1 MEEFPDDFGFIDWN
15 KEFDF
20 ETTLGEGSG
29 KLKYVYKQESYC
41 MRFLILTT
49 LVN

>member
-29 KLKYVYKQESYC
+29 KRKYVKNRKSTAWD
-41 MRFLILTT
+41 F
-49 LVN
+49 